1 MSQKISQ
8 MHDCK
13 SQNNPLVSVII
24 PIYNVQSYL
33 AECLDSV
40 IHQTLREIEIICIND
55 GSTDRS
61 GEILERYAKED
72 SRIVAIHKAN
82 AGVASARNEALYLAK
97 GAFVCFIDAD
107 DFYPSNQT
115 LATLYNAAQ
124 QHQALICGGCFSDY
138 LNGTIN
144 TDFPS
149 ILYGYTFAH
158 NGFVEYKDYQ
168 FDFGWTRFLYNRIF
182 LLNEHILHPHYTR
195 YEDPVFFVKA
205 MIAAQRFY
213 ALSEVTYCYRIGHQ
227 KSFLAWSKTHW
238 RDQNKGLLDVLIL
251 AQTHRLDKLY
261 NLTLERAH
269 IIATHLTESICEG
282 KGSIESLY
290 MLHMI
295 LSAKDNEIFALQS
308 KAIPQALTLEFERIH
323 QRLSYLNHLLTSP
336 LQLFMLILKCYKQNF
351 KCYFR
356 VRLFKK
362 YSVIR
367 IFGITL
373 YERFV
378 DTKITRGGGGYN
390 VVPYLLYSLYI
401 FLNGGSF
408 GRIGGVNAR

>member
-1 MSQKISQ
+1 MQDVKTQ
-8 MHDCK
+8 EK
-13 SQNNPLVSVII
+13 PLVSVII
-24 PIYNVQSYL
+24 PIYNVEKYL
-33 AECLDSV
+33 RECLDSV
-40 IHQTLREIEIICIND
+40 INQSLREIEIICIND
-55 GSTDRS
+55 GSTDKS
-61 GEILERYAKED
+61 GEILEGYAKED

-82 AGVASARNEALYLAK
+82 AGVASARNEALNRAK
-97 GAFVCFIDAD
+97 GEFVCFIDPD
-107 DFYPSNQT
+107 DFYPSNKT
-115 LATLYNAAQ
+115 LANLYNAAQ

-138 LNGTIN
+138 FNGEIS

-149 ILYGYTFAH
+149 ILYGYTFSH
-158 NGFVEYKDYQ
+158 NGFIEYKDYQ
-168 FDFGWTRFLYNRIF
+168 FDFGFHRFLYNRLF
-182 LLNEHILHPHYTR
+182 LLKADIFYPHYTR

-269 IIATHLTESICEG
+269 IIATNLTESICEG
-282 KGSIESLY
+282 QGSIESLC
-290 MLHMI
+290 MLNAI
-295 LSAKDNEIFALQS
+295 LSAKDNEIFVLQN
-308 KAIPQALTLEFERIH
+308 KDMPQALTLEFERIH
-323 QRLSYLNHLLTSP
+323 QRLSYFNYLLTSP
-336 LQLFMLILKCYKQNF
+336 LQLFALIFRIYKQNF
-351 KCYFR
+351 KYYFR
-356 VRLFKK
+356 VRLFKE

-367 IFGITL
+367 IFGIRL
-373 YERFV
+373 FERFA
-378 DTKITRGGGGYN
+378 DTKITRGGGYN

-401 FLNGGSF
+401 FLNGGSL